1 MYAEERR
8 QGIATRARRDG
19 RVDVASLAEELDVT
33 PETIRRDLT
42 DLEQRG
48 VLRRVHGGAIAVERF
63 RAEPAVSEKAGRMA
77 DEKQRIARRALELV
91 PKGGTLLLDAGTTN
105 LALAREL
112 PVEIDLTV
120 VTNDLSIAQELATR
134 PNVNLLLIGGR
145 VRKNVLANVDDW
157 ALRTLA
163 ELTVDVTFV
172 ATNGISATRGLS
184 TPDVAEAAV
193 KRAMVAAGR
202 QVVLL
207 ADHTKV
213 RDEHFVQFAA
223 PDDIDVFI
231 TDAGLAD
238 EEAELIRQAGLDVVI
253 A

>member
-8 QGIATRARRDG
+8 QAIASRARRDG
-19 RVDVASLAEELDVT
+19 RVDVTVVSDDFGVT

-48 VLRRVHGGAIAVERF
+48 VLRRVHGGAIAIERF
-63 RAEPAVSEKAGRMA
+63 RAEPAVSEKSRRMA
-77 DEKQRIARRALELV
+77 DEKQHIAKRALGLV
-91 PKGGTLLLDAGTTN
+91 PDGGTLLLDAGTTN

-112 PVEIDLTV
+112 PTEVDLTV
-120 VTNDLSIAQELATR
+120 VTNDLTIAQELADR
-134 PNVNLLLIGGR
+134 PNLQLLLIGGR
-145 VRKNVLANVDDW
+145 VRKNVFANVDDW

-163 ELTVDVTFV
+163 DLTVDVTFI
-172 ATNGISATRGLS
+172 ATNGVSATRGLS

-213 RDEHFVQFAA
+213 RDEHFVRFAA
-223 PDDIDVFI
+223 PGDIDVFV

-238 EEAELIRQAGLDVVI
+238 EEADLLRQAGLDVVQ